1 MWGSG
6 SQLKAEIATHWGLD
20 QPDNKHSGVDG
31 VAHCVSLWKYVTKK
45 GAELWDV
52 DCSTKTRHSV
62 CEKLEGESLIL
73 PIPRV
78 LYWMTR
84 KR

>member
-45 GAELWDV
+45 GQSYGTSIARRRRVTLFVRSLQVKVLFNQES
-52 DCSTKTRHSV
+52 ST
-62 CEKLEGESLIL
+62 E
-73 PIPRV
+73 
-78 LYWMTR
+78 
-84 KR
+84 